1 MYKYQGTYY
10 FPTTSP
16 LIQDTLDK
24 MSSAC
29 SMIHLAIVGVYRTK
43 LYRKWK
49 KLIIVNLHH
58 WLSAVLCRFHKMV
71 FCIVVNHCIL
81 VLKLKF
87 YPRIFPF
94 IRHWYNVHVE
104 EMHPLK
110 VTSLEAGGWRFGLV
124 TISLEPFLN
133 HVVVKLFTPQ
143 QTSICLSRHLSLL
156 LVFHGNFLKKIS
168 TPFFH
173 LNIVSQKH

>member
-1 MYKYQGTYY
+1 MYREQSSTDNEKSWSLFTYILDYQ
-10 FPTTSP
+10 
-16 LIQDTLDK
+16 
-24 MSSAC
+24 
-29 SMIHLAIVGVYRTK
+29 
-43 LYRKWK
+43 
-49 KLIIVNLHH
+49 
-58 WLSAVLCRFHKMV
+58 LCYVDFIKTV
-71 FCIVVNHCIL
+71 FCTLVNYCIS

-110 VTSLEAGGWRFGLV
+110 VASLEAGGWRFGLV

-156 LVFHGNFLKKIS
+156 LVFHGNFLKKS
-168 TPFFH
+168 SSPVSH
-173 LNIVSQKH
+173 LNIVSQKHLTKFGWLKYSFETSS

>member
-1 MYKYQGTYY
+1 MYREKSSTDNEKCWSLFTYILDYQ
-10 FPTTSP
+10 
-16 LIQDTLDK
+16 LCCVDI
-24 MSSAC
+24 
-29 SMIHLAIVGVYRTK
+29 TK
-43 LYRKWK
+43 T
-49 KLIIVNLHH
+49 
-58 WLSAVLCRFHKMV
+58 V
-71 FCIVVNHCIL
+71 FCTLVNHCIL
-81 VLKLKF
+81 VLKVKF

-104 EMHPLK
+104 KMHPLK

-156 LVFHGNFLKKIS
+156 LVFHGNFLKKS
-168 TPFFH
+168 SSPFFP
-173 LNIVSQKH
+173 LNIVSLVTRKKNTSNKIWMIEI